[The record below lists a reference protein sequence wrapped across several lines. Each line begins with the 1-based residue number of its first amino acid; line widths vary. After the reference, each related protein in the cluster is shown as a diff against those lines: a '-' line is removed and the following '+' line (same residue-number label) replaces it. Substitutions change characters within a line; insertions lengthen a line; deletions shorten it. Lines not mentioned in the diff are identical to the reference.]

1 MTVPTSP
8 GPRPRLHPFT
18 VVDEFRALKARL
30 RKLES
35 FNKPGW
41 IAITGAAGFTPQ
53 TFGYAPAYTLFPNG
67 RVELRGI
74 FVKSAAFSATST
86 TVCTLPSEAWPSQ
99 TIEIPCTL
107 QAQGSTAFVARF
119 EISAAGVCIC
129 IMPSPWGGTWVS
141 LDGIFYYKD

>member
-74 FVKSAAFSATST
+74 FVKSAASLAISNHRDPLHSAGPGFYSVRR
-86 TVCTLPSEAWPSQ
+86 TVRNQCRRRVYLYHA
-99 TIEIPCTL
+99 
-107 QAQGSTAFVARF
+107 VALGWHLGF
-119 EISAAGVCIC
+119 A
-129 IMPSPWGGTWVS
+129 
-141 LDGIFYYKD
+141 